1 MTWHD
6 MWHVTCAMWNRA
18 VASATVACSR
28 SLYMYVHVCD
38 MYVTCMCNADTV
50 CCHAAEHCCQA
61 APRLY
66 VCRLSLYTY
75 VICIT
80 CMPNCQIHGFM
91 HAMSLSHQVINHQC
105 LSISRVCYCS
115 TEYWVL
121 STYFVS
127 VLSCQSCPVTL
138 SCHAYVP
145 VSVCLSVC
153 LCILI
158 LFFAM
163 SSNCF
168 GVLGDLVTCW
178 CLDALVT
185 LSILFAPSFLLC
197 ARYVNG
203 TAGPTH
209 FNFQCLRSKL

>member
-1 MTWHD
+1 MWHDMTWHD

-115 TEYWVL
+115 TEYWDWVL

-145 VSVCLSVC
+145 VSVCLS
-153 LCILI
+153 L
-158 LFFAM
+158 
-163 SSNCF
+163 
-168 GVLGDLVTCW
+168 
-178 CLDALVT
+178 
-185 LSILFAPSFLLC
+185 
-197 ARYVNG
+197 Y
-203 TAGPTH
+203 
-209 FNFQCLRSKL
+209 FNFVFRHVLKLLWRARRSCNLLMPWCPCHLVNPFRP

>member
-1 MTWHD
+1 
-6 MWHVTCAMWNRA
+6 
-18 VASATVACSR
+18 
-28 SLYMYVHVCD
+28 MY

-91 HAMSLSHQVINHQC
+91 HAMSLSHQVINHQS
-105 LSISRVCYCS
+105 LSISRVCYC
-115 TEYWVL
+115 TEYWDWVL

-178 CLDALVT
+178 CLDALQMVT
-185 LSILFAPSFLLC
+185 AQ
-197 ARYVNG
+197 
-203 TAGPTH
+203 
-209 FNFQCLRSKL
+209 QCLRCSNLPEISFTGGTAMVPIYLSGLALARRGFKICKLLVSPPVKRGLLEHRPFI